1 MLYWYDIHKAL
12 SFFMKCVREKKIMM
26 ESFRFLTPS
35 VQKTFFFK

>member
-26 ESFRFLTPS
+26 ERVLDF
-35 VQKTFFFK
+35 